1 MKKNTFVRLF
11 SYVKGYHFLLAFSAV
26 SAFLSVLLTLIAPL
40 VIGRSI
46 DQMKGIHHVDFT
58 NISKTLFLLIL
69 IYLGSNLFLWLLTFL
84 TNKISYRTVNKLRKL
99 LFEKLNTLPLLF
111 FDRNP
116 HGDTISRFVNDT
128 DIISD
133 GMLQGFMALLSGILT
148 IVGAIAFMIYI
159 NPGMTL
165 VVVLSAP
172 ASYFVTRFIAKRS
185 QQLFG
190 EQAKELGLLN
200 GYAEEMIQG
209 QKVVKAFSYE
219 DQAYDTFRKINS
231 KLYNAGVKSQFI
243 SSLSNPSTRIV
254 NNITYALIGIIGGV
268 AAISGEIT
276 VGDISSFLIY
286 AIIFSKPFNDI
297 TNVFTQLQ
305 SAVASAQRVFHIL
318 DLAPETLDA
327 EDAIELRDCNGNVA
341 FQNVRFSYNPG
352 QRLVE
357 NFNLEVPS
365 GSSIAIVGHTGAGK
379 TTLVNLLMR
388 FYDIDGGSITI
399 DGTDIRKIR
408 RDSLRSN

>member
-1 MKKNTFVRLF
+1 MKKNPFVRLF
-11 SYVKGYHFLLAFSAV
+11 SYIKDDHFMLLFSLI
-26 SAFLSVLLTLIAPL
+26 SAFLNVLLNLVAPL

-46 DQMKGIHHVDFT
+46 DQMIGAHHVNFSI
-58 NISKTLFLLIL
+58 ISKILLGLIL

-84 TNKISYRTVNKLRKL
+84 TNRISYRTVNKLRKL
-99 LFEKLNTLPLLF
+99 LFEKLNTLSLLF

-116 HGDTISRFVNDT
+116 HGDTTSRFVNDI

-133 GMLQGFMALLSGILT
+133 GMLQGLMTLLSGLLT
-148 IVGAIAFMIYI
+148 IVGSIAFMIYI

-172 ASYFVTRFIAKRS
+172 ASYFVARFIAKRS
-185 QQLFG
+185 QQLFR

-209 QKVVKAFSYE
+209 QKVVKAFNYE
-219 DQAYDTFRKINS
+219 EQAYSNFREINS
-231 KLYNAGVKSQFI
+231 RLCDAGVKSQFI

-254 NNITYALIGIIGGV
+254 NNVTYALIGIIGGV
-268 AAISGEIT
+268 AAISGKIT
-276 VGDISSFLIY
+276 IGDISSFLIY

-305 SAVASAQRVFHIL
+305 SAAASAQRVFQIL
-318 DLAPETLDA
+318 DLVPETPDS
-327 EDAIELRDCNGNVA
+327 EDAVELKNCTGH
-341 FQNVRFSYNPG
+341 FSFENVRFAYNPD
-352 QRLVE
+352 QKLIE
-357 NFNLEVPS
+357 DFNLDVPS

-388 FYDIDGGSITI
+388 F
-399 DGTDIRKIR
+399 
-408 RDSLRSN
+408 LRHQWREHFNRWDRYPEDQAGQSSE